1 MRLNFSFFRFSL
13 CMFFL
18 WTALLNPIFAQFSV
32 VSIAP
37 THGSTSVDTSANF
50 TMIFS
55 APLDTS
61 ARYPNPEGFFINLY
75 LYPDSLVG
83 EPDSLIVSSD
93 LTTVNVYGI
102 SLVENTT
109 YLFMIVN
116 ARSQSGDS
124 LSSPARVLFTTG
136 SSLPTNSVSGIISY
150 PSGDPTGTAVLL
162 FDGNPFIDSGTLVNA
177 SVVPSSSGN
186 YTINFVEPGTYWPV
200 ALKNFVVNDEGFVD
214 VKPGSV
220 LGFYDSNSDHSPDSI
235 DVSGT
240 VSGINISITEL
251 IPQTARDPYPSV
263 QTAAQMWATDARL
276 IELGG
281 EALDANGNSV
291 FWRYAFYS
299 PSLMAYRL
307 FMAFG
312 NAVANVPPDGV
323 LTDTSAIPGNW
334 LDSDAILAITEA
346 NGGGEFRQN
355 HPDANV
361 TAFLGYPSFGNNAKS
376 VKMGPMPFDKATR
389 TDIGKFPFPPD
400 LKLNLVKNAL
410 LLPAVWGV
418 QYYVDTLMVNLAFFI
433 DAVTGDILNGPS
445 TAQMA
450 EQQARDNALQ
460 WAADSKLWT
469 MSSLDSLDASGKS
482 GFWNCLYYSASLD
495 SLHSVFIWGQ
505 IPVSEGNPG
514 FTPSDTSTVET
525 GWMDSDITIAEAE
538 ANGGSAYRNNNQN
551 VFVQGI
557 LRRWF
562 SGPNPE
568 LTVWEFNY
576 TSSSAPPLQ
585 IYVDA
590 ITGNVITGIDEG
602 GLLSL
607 PDRLILYQNY
617 PNPFNPLTTISFNLP
632 VADRVSIDVFDIAGQ
647 KILTLLDG
655 RKTAGF
661 HEVRFDASEF
671 ASGVY
676 FYRIVTPTKSVIKK
690 MVLMK

>member
-1 MRLNFSFFRFSL
+1 MYPRFSFFNFP
-13 CMFFL
+13 FYVFL
-18 WTALLNPIFAQFSV
+18 LLTALLNPVFAQFSV
-32 VSIAP
+32 VSITP
-37 THGSTSVDTSANF
+37 THGSTNVDTSANF
-50 TMIFS
+50 TMAFS
-55 APLDTS
+55 APLDTI

-83 EPDSLIVSSD
+83 EHDSLVVSPD
-93 LTTVNVYGI
+93 LTTVNVYGV

-116 ARSQSGDS
+116 ARSQGGDS
-124 LSSPARVLFTTG
+124 LASPARVLFTTG
-136 SSLPTNSVSGIISY
+136 SGLPVNTVSGVITY

-162 FDGNPFIDSGTLVNA
+162 FDGNPFVDSGSLVNA

-186 YTINFVEPGTYWPV
+186 YTVDFVAPGIYWPV
-200 ALKNFVVNDEGFVD
+200 ALKNFIVTDEGFVD
-214 VKPGSV
+214 VMPGSV
-220 LGFYDSNSDHSPDSI
+220 LGFYDSNGDHSPDSI
-235 DVSGT
+235 DVSGNVT
-240 VSGINISITEL
+240 GIDISITEL
-251 IPQTARDPYPSV
+251 TPQTARDPYPSV
-263 QTAAQMWATDARL
+263 QTAAQMWAADARL

-281 EALDANGNSV
+281 EALDENGNSV

-299 PSLMAYRL
+299 PSLMSYRL
-307 FMAFG
+307 LMAFG

-323 LTDTSAIPGNW
+323 MTDTSAIPGNW

-346 NGGGEFRQN
+346 NGGSEFRQN

-361 TAFLGYPSFGNNAKS
+361 TAFLGYPSFGNNAES
-376 VKMGPMPFDKATR
+376 VEIIPVPFGKTTR
-389 TDIGKFPFPPD
+389 TDIGKFPFPSD
-400 LKLNLVKNAL
+400 FELNLLKNAQ

-418 QYYVDTLMVNLAFFI
+418 QYYVDTLMVNLAFLI
-433 DAVTGDILNGPS
+433 DAVTGEILNAPS

-450 EQQARDNALQ
+450 EQYARDNALQ
-460 WAADSKLWT
+460 WSADSRLWT

-482 GFWNCLYYSASLD
+482 GFWNCLYYSATLD

-538 ANGGSAYRNNNQN
+538 ANGGAAYRNNNQN

-557 LRRWF
+557 LSRWF

-568 LTVWEFNY
+568 LTIWEFNY

-585 IYVDA
+585 IYIDA
-590 ITGNVITGIDEG
+590 ITGNVITGIDES

-607 PDRLILYQNY
+607 PDRFILYQNY
-617 PNPFNPLTTISFNLP
+617 PNPFNPVTTISFNLP
-632 VADRVSIDVFDIAGQ
+632 VADHVSIDVFNIAGQ

-655 RKTAGF
+655 RKNAGF
-661 HEVRFDASEF
+661 HEVQLDASEF

-676 FYRIVTPTKSVIKK
+676 LYRVTTSEQSVIKK
-690 MVLMK
+690 MILLK